1 MNQHVFP
8 PNRPQEQE
16 GPPPAINLPGVIVIL
31 AAVMTGIHVLQEYV
45 FSGETNLEIMELF
58 AFWPVRYLPD
68 VFASGRVAGGIYADI
83 WTFVTYG
90 FLHGGWAHL
99 FLNLMWMAAFGS
111 AVVWRFGTSRFLIL
125 SGLCTVAGA
134 ALHLLTH
141 YGEPV
146 PIIGASAAVSGQMA
160 AATRFVFELGAPLGA
175 VRLQDRSAFFIPAP
189 PLLQSLRNS
198 RVLGMVL
205 AWFGINFLF
214 AFIPGLIGGQ
224 EGVSIAWEA
233 HVGGFLA
240 GLLLF
245 PLLDPVP
252 VRR

>member
-8 PNRPQEQE
+8 PHQPQTPEARQ
-16 GPPPAINLPGVIVIL
+16 PAINLPGVIL
-31 AAVMTGIHVLQEYV
+31 ALGAIMAGIHLLQEYV
-45 FSGETNLEIMELF
+45 FSDDTNLMILELF
-58 AFWPVRYLPD
+58 AFWPVRYLPE
-68 VFASGRVAGGIYADI
+68 VFASGRVAGGLPADI

-99 FLNLMWMAAFGS
+99 ILNLLWMAAFGS
-111 AVVWRFGTSRFLIL
+111 AVAWRFGVVRFLVL
-125 SGLCTVAGA
+125 SALCTIAGA

-141 YGEPV
+141 YGQPV

-189 PLLQSLRNS
+189 SLLQSLRNS

-224 EGVSIAWEA
+224 DGVSIAWEA

-240 GLLLF
+240 GMLLF
-245 PLLDPVP
+245 PLLDPIP
-252 VRR
+252 QRK

>member
-8 PNRPQEQE
+8 PNQPQA
-16 GPPPAINLPGVIVIL
+16 PRAAPPAINLPGVIVVL
-31 AAVMTGIHVLQEYV
+31 AVIMTVIRVLQEYV
-45 FSGETNLEIMELF
+45 FSAQTNLEILELF

-68 VFASGRVAGGIYADI
+68 VFGTGQVAGGIYADI

-99 FLNLMWMAAFGS
+99 FLNLLWMAAFG
-111 AVVWRFGTSRFLIL
+111 APVAWRFGTSRFLIF
-125 SGLCTVAGA
+125 SALCTVAGA
-134 ALHLLTH
+134 IAHLLTH
-141 YGEPV
+141 YGESV

-160 AATRFVFELGAPLGA
+160 AATRFVFEVGAPLGA
-175 VRLQDRSAFFIPAP
+175 VRLQDRAAFFIPAP
-189 PLLQSLRNS
+189 PLLQSLSNS
-198 RVLGMVL
+198 RVLGMVV

-214 AFIPGLIGGQ
+214 AFIPGLVGGQ
-224 EGVSIAWEA
+224 EGVSIAWQA
-233 HVGGFLA
+233 HVGGFVA

-252 VRR
+252 ARR